1 MIRGKENAPPS
12 PCPPTHMGDGGEGG
26 GGARKGGD
34 GGLGIGMHTTRRPR
48 HHRAP
53 RRQQGQGLRPAHHAV
68 APALKNITITYDYVS
83 HAAVN
88 LPLTTQR

>member
-1 MIRGKENAPPS
+1 MHRPPHAH
-12 PCPPTHMGDGGEGG
+12 PLIWGMGAREGG
-26 GGARKGGD
+26 RGRGD